1 MGDQIKNMMVGLVML
16 AACAFTI
23 ALILFLKP
31 SVGNA
36 QKMYEV
42 RFSNINGINIGT
54 RVMFAG
60 KPVGEVTNIKEI
72 KDARKERADS
82 LGRIYFYQ
90 LTLRVDSSVTIYSND
105 IITIQT
111 SGLLGEKSVA
121 IIPEEAKPGEIVRPV
136 KKEVLY
142 AESADPLEAAFYQ
155 LSKVAKSVGGTFSYL
170 QDWLEKNGDSLAC
183 AVSSFANTMQEADLT
198 LKQVN
203 KSNII
208 ANVDQGTMH
217 FAALTKQVR
226 EAMQEL
232 CDAQF
237 FTNMGG
243 IASNIAHTTG
253 SIASAKGTLG
263 KLIEEDDMY
272 MQVTSFLTKAD
283 TLMND
288 INHYGIL
295 FHLNKTWQRQRLRQ
309 ITELNALSTPA
320 SFRSYFEQEVQ
331 DVNLALSR
339 LSMLLEK
346 AEQSPQ
352 KEAIFQNKEFT
363 KDFAE
368 FLREVNNLSKSV
380 KEYNEQLVEKQHGL
394 QDAS

>member
-1 MGDQIKNMMVGLVML
+1 MGDQIKNMMVGFVML

-36 QKMYEV
+36 QKVYDV
-42 RFSNINGINIGT
+42 RFSNINGIGIGT

-60 KPVGEVTNIKEI
+60 KPVGEVTNITEI

-82 LGRIYFYQ
+82 LGRVYFYQ
-90 LTLRVDSSVTIYSND
+90 LTLRVDSSVTIYTND

-111 SGLLGEKSVA
+111 SGLLGEKSIA

-136 KKEVLY
+136 KKETLY
-142 AESADPLEAAFYQ
+142 AESADPLEVAFYQ
-155 LSKVAKSVGGTFSYL
+155 LSKVAKSMGNTFNYL
-170 QDWLEKNGDSLAC
+170 QDWLDKNGDSLAC
-183 AVSSFANTMQEADLT
+183 AITSFSSTMQEADRT

-208 ANVDQGTMH
+208 TNVDQGTQH
-217 FAALTKQVR
+217 FAAVTKQLR
-226 EAMQEL
+226 DAMQEL
-232 CDAQF
+232 RDHQF
-237 FTNMGG
+237 FTNVG
-243 IASNIAHTTG
+243 NIATNISHTTG
-253 SIASAKGTLG
+253 SIANGKGTLG
-263 KLIEEDDMY
+263 KLIEEDNMY

-295 FHLNKTWQRQRLRQ
+295 FHLNKTWQRQRLKQ

-320 SFRSYFEQEVQ
+320 AFRSYFEQEVQ

-339 LSMLLEK
+339 LSLLLEK

-352 KEAIFQNKEFT
+352 KEAIFQNKQFS

-380 KEYNEQLVEKQHGL
+380 KDYNEQLVEKQQRL